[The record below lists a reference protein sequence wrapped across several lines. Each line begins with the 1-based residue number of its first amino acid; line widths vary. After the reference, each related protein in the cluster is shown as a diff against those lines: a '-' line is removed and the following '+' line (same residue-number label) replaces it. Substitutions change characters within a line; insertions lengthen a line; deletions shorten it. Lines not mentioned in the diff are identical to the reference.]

1 MESLGIAQR
10 MVEHIQG
17 QVLLFRKMNEL
28 QITLLKRLDSGEGM
42 PEIMELLAQKNQL
55 LEQVKQRNLDSA
67 DLVSTWP
74 QVRKALELKPEG
86 LQVNS
91 LLDEL
96 EVAAKELRLQDEAMI
111 LRFQSIATPQKP
123 ADKERHS
130 QNVLNAFRAMR

>member
-111 LRFQSIATPQKP
+111 HRFQSIATPQKP